1 MGKNQEKK
9 PYTWDEYA
17 EDVLNITS
25 SMAFAARQ
33 LKKAEGR
40 ISELPKPKTVREQ
53 AICEV
58 ATGTT
63 NMMLMALETITKI
76 LELYNGARHVIA
88 RRNDIN

>member
-1 MGKNQEKK
+1 MGKKQEKK

-17 EDVLNITS
+17 EDIISIENSVE
-25 SMAFAARQ
+25 FALRQ
-33 LKKAEGR
+33 IKKAGVR
-40 ISELPKPKTVREQ
+40 ILELPKPKTVREQ

-63 NMMLMALETITKI
+63 NAMLMALETIAKI

>member
-9 PYTWDEYA
+9 PYSWDEYA
-17 EDVLNITS
+17 EDILSITS
-25 SMAFAARQ
+25 SMDFVTRQ
-33 LKKAEGR
+33 LKKAGDR

-63 NMMLMALETITKI
+63 NMMLMALETIAKV
-76 LELYNGARHVIA
+76 LELYHGARHVIA

>member
-1 MGKNQEKK
+1 MGKKQEKK

-17 EDVLNITS
+17 EDILSITS
-25 SMAFAARQ
+25 SMDFVTRQ
-33 LKKAEGR
+33 LKKAGGR
-40 ISELPKPKTVREQ
+40 ISELPQPKTVREQ

-63 NMMLMALETITKI
+63 NMMLMALETIAKI
-76 LELYNGARHVIA
+76 LELYNGVRHVIA